1 MTRTRLVLAA
11 WAAML
16 PAVAGCSRSHDP
28 GESAPAK
35 PEVHVA
41 PVVSRVFT
49 GGLQASGEW
58 KAASESVILAP
69 FDAVVETVS
78 ARPGERV
85 ERGHR
90 LGWWRTYESDAA
102 VRGAEILLQQA
113 RDPAAERD
121 AHRAIAEARA
131 SIVRVPILAPATGT
145 VIRRSAGE
153 GVRLAAGAE
162 LLALVADQDV
172 VFEARIPPDH
182 LREVRIGAAATIF
195 DDEGPP
201 RAARVW
207 TILPASGGDQTAL
220 VWLREEKS
228 TKRADIGR
236 FGTAIFALE
245 RAVTAL
251 AVPDSAVVEDDLTG
265 EHRVATVDSSRVKW
279 VAVTLGPREG
289 HAQAILGPG
298 IAAGTPVVVEGQ
310 RALED
315 GIQVTARPQLP

>member
-1 MTRTRLVLAA
+1 MTPARLAFAA
-11 WAAML
+11 FAAL
-16 PAVAGCSRSHDP
+16 LLAVAGCARTRDP
-28 GESAPAK
+28 GEGAPPK
-35 PEVHVA
+35 PEVHVV
-41 PVVSRVFT
+41 PVISRIFT
-49 GGLQASGEW
+49 GGLQAAGEW
-58 KAASESVILAP
+58 RAASESVILAP
-69 FDAVVETVS
+69 FDAVVETVT

-85 ERGHR
+85 ERGQR

-113 RDPAAERD
+113 RDPAAERE
-121 AHRAIAEARA
+121 ARRAIAEARA
-131 SIVRVPILAPATGT
+131 SIVRVPILTPATGT
-145 VIRRSAGE
+145 VVRRSAGE

-172 VFEARIPPDH
+172 VFEARVPPDH

-201 RAARVW
+201 RAARVF

-220 VWLREEKS
+220 VWLREEKGL
-228 TKRADIGR
+228 KRADIGR
-236 FGTAIFALE
+236 FGTATFALE

-265 EHRVATVDSSRVKW
+265 EHRVAIVDSSRVRW

-289 HAQAILGPG
+289 HAQAIVGQG
-298 IAAGTPVVVEGQ
+298 ITAGTPVVVEGQ
-310 RALED
+310 RALAD
-315 GIQVTARPQLP
+315 GIPVTAQP